1 MDTFI
6 KYEIICEHLCASS
19 ITFFL
24 FGDIWGL
31 LLRARCM
38 QCMLLSQLSGYQIW
52 SVNLVANGSCG
63 WLHVLEVTC
72 LMLLNGLGLLRIVG
86 NRLLAIYLEKT
97 KLSLLRRTGY
107 PLKYNQIH
115 LFHFIC
121 HHSTSCK
128 MWCSLRHN
136 GSRKCARGSYHLH
149 YIKLDNNISSI
160 WHWRING
167 KKFFPLSNVVHKTIL
182 MG

>member
-1 MDTFI
+1 MGAVQQSKCLGMIFRN
-6 KYEIICEHLCASS
+6 CC
-19 ITFFL
+19 L
-24 FGDIWGL
+24 FRSCY
-31 LLRARCM
+31 LLRLVALNLFWM
-38 QCMLLSQLSGYQIW
+38 KLSYFILLSVKLLGYLKPTINERMLS
-52 SVNLVANGSCG
+52 
-63 WLHVLEVTC
+63 
-72 LMLLNGLGLLRIVG
+72 
-86 NRLLAIYLEKT
+86 IYLEKNQAC
-97 KLSLLRRTGY
+97 LLRRTGY
-107 PLKYNQIH
+107 PYPSKYNQIH

-136 GSRKCARGSYHLH
+136 GSRQCARGSYHLH